1 MADQT
6 DTSRDATPSVLA
18 VVVAHEPGAWFEETL
33 DSLATQD
40 YARLSVVVI
49 DSAGDPTLGSRVHA
63 ALPSASVVDAPD
75 TVGFSEAA
83 NAILDTG
90 VAPAFIV
97 FCHDDVVLA
106 SDAIRQ
112 LVTEALR
119 SNAGIA
125 GAKLVDWHDPMRL
138 QHVSYVVDRFGVAA
152 DIIEPA
158 ELDQEQFDAVADVFA
173 VPSACMLVN
182 TQLFATLGGFDPGI
196 PYRGEDI
203 DLCWRAHLAG
213 ARVMIVPDARVRH
226 RDDLYGRTGVDDIR
240 RTRAR
245 HQLRTVLVTASR
257 PSLLLTLPLL
267 ALLTLGEAAVAL
279 LAGRL
284 SHVRDVFGAWSWN
297 LRRIGEIRARRRRL
311 RPLIRARHADV
322 RALQETGS
330 VRINAFV
337 RGQIG
342 RRRDDP
348 QFAALIRT
356 GTARIAAIVAALV
369 ALFVVFGSR
378 TLVTDGIPAIGEF
391 PSFGD
396 TGALVGE
403 WWDAWRHRDLGSPG
417 TPRSGIAVI
426 GALSWL
432 LGGADGFVRLL
443 WVLGPVVAGLAGAW
457 RLLGVT
463 GSRRAQIGSLVTY
476 AIVPLPWVSIELAS
490 ISGLYAYAAA
500 PWVLGA
506 LLHAQAASPYR
517 STAGPWRGV
526 VPVGL
531 GLGLTLALTALFAP
545 VAITI
550 VVPVLGG
557 LLVASLLTGQ
567 MRGTLRLLAVLGLGA
582 ATLILLA
589 LPAFLDQV
597 AAGLAWA
604 PFVGGRTDGPTDL
617 ALVDIVG
624 FGLGTDGVA
633 ILTLALVVP
642 MALPLLVGRSWRFAL
657 AVRGWLVA
665 LVSWGLVWAASWGA
679 LPFAL
684 PRPAVL
690 LAPAAA
696 GVALL
701 AGAAVAVA
709 ENDMRAAGFGWRQA
723 LLPLGVV
730 AAILATLPTLALAE
744 SGRWEMPRGDF
755 TDTLPLADPA
765 TDGSYRVL
773 WLAAPD
779 HLPAEGHALDDSLA
793 WVLTLDGLPLI
804 GDAGL
809 PADEGAVDL
818 VDGVIRTAVSGET
831 MRLGRTLGAFG
842 IRYVVILDRLAPA
855 PFSATGTPPAP
866 ALEEVLSRQ
875 LDLQQLEGI
884 NSAVSLYV
892 NTEWT
897 SVRAA
902 GAPGFDAG
910 RDDLSDLAVDPLQG
924 TLGVLAGRATELQGR
939 LPETTELYL
948 AQSNDTRWR
957 LVVDGERTG
966 RRHAVGFATVFLA
979 DVEGEGDATLSYDT
993 PLWRQGAAV
1002 VQVLGFLVAFGALA
1016 RRRIGGRSEVSA

>member
-6 DTSRDATPSVLA
+6 DTSRDATPSVFA

-40 YARLSVVVI
+40 YARLSVVVV

-75 TVGFSEAA
+75 TNGFSEAA

-90 VAPAFIV
+90 VSPAFIV

-125 GAKLVDWHDPMRL
+125 GAKLVDWHDPLRL
-138 QHVSYVVDRFGVAA
+138 QHVSYTVDRFGVAV
-152 DIIEPA
+152 DVIEPA
-158 ELDQEQFDAVADVFA
+158 ELDQEQYDAVADVFA
-173 VPSACMLVN
+173 VSSACMLVN
-182 TQLFATLGGFDPGI
+182 AQLFATLGGFDPGI
-196 PYRGEDI
+196 PHRGEDV
-203 DLCWRAHLAG
+203 DLCWRAQLAG
-213 ARVMIVPDARVRH
+213 ARVMVVPDAHVRH
-226 RDDLYGRTGVDDIR
+226 REDLYGRTGVDDIR

-245 HQLRTVLVTASR
+245 HQLRTVLVTGSR
-257 PSLLLTLPLL
+257 PSLALTLPLL
-267 ALLTLGEAAVAL
+267 ALLTLGEATVAL
-279 LAGRL
+279 FAGRVA
-284 SHVRDVFGAWSWN
+284 HVRDVFGAWSWN
-297 LRRIGEIRARRRRL
+297 LRRAGEIRARRRHL

-356 GTARIAAIVAALV
+356 GTARIAAVVAALV
-369 ALFVVFGSR
+369 ALFLIFGSR
-378 TLVTDGIPAIGEF
+378 TLVSSGIPAIGEF

-396 TGALVGE
+396 SGSLIGE

-426 GALSWL
+426 GFLSWL

-443 WVLGPVVAGLAGAW
+443 WVMGPIVAGLVGAW

-463 GSRRAQIGSLVTY
+463 GSRRAQIGSLISY
-476 AIVPLPWVSIELAS
+476 AVVPLPWVSIEVAS

-500 PWVLGA
+500 PWVLGS

-526 VPVGL
+526 LPVGL

-545 VAITI
+545 AAITI
-550 VVPVLGG
+550 AAPILLG
-557 LLVASLLTGQ
+557 LLLASLLTGQ
-567 MRGTLRLLAVLGLGA
+567 VRGTLRLVTALGLA
-582 ATLILLA
+582 ATTLILLA
-589 LPAFLDQV
+589 LPMFLGQL
-597 AAGLAWA
+597 AAGFSWA
-604 PFVGGRTDGPTDL
+604 PFAGGRTDGPTDL
-617 ALVDIVG
+617 ELVDIVG
-624 FGLGTDGVA
+624 FGLGADGVA
-633 ILTLALVVP
+633 VLTLALVVP

-657 AVRGWLVA
+657 AVRGWMVV

-679 LPFAL
+679 LPFAV

-723 LLPLGVV
+723 LLPLALV
-730 AAILATLPTLALAE
+730 AAVLSAVPTLALAE
-744 SGRWEMPRGDF
+744 TGRWEMPRGDF
-755 TDTLPLADPA
+755 TDTLPLADA
-765 TDGSYRVL
+765 TTDGSYRVL
-773 WLAAPD
+773 WLAAPEN
-779 HLPAEGHALDDSLA
+779 LPADGHALDDSLA
-793 WVLTLDGLPLI
+793 WTLSLDGLPLI

-809 PADEGAVDL
+809 AADEGAVDL
-818 VDGVIRTAVSGET
+818 IDGVIRSAVGGET

-855 PFSATGTPPAP
+855 PYSATGTPPAP
-866 ALEEVLSRQ
+866 ALDDVLSRQ
-875 LDLQQLEGI
+875 LDLQQFEGI

-902 GAPGFDAG
+902 GVPGFDAG
-910 RDDLSDLAVDPLQG
+910 RDDLSDLAVDPLHG
-924 TLGVLAGRATELQGR
+924 TLGVLPGRSTELHGR
-939 LPETTELYL
+939 LPENTELYL

-966 RRHAVGFATVFLA
+966 RRHSVEFATVFIA

-993 PLWRQGAAV
+993 PLWRHGAAV
-1002 VQVLGFLVAFGALA
+1002 LQVLAFVVVFGAMA
-1016 RRRIGGRSEVSA
+1016 RRRLGGRQELSA